1 MVIWRF
7 PPDGTCQSAGFGDV
21 PRVMTLMDRLE
32 RRIGWISFPGF
43 LRYYALFHVLVFVLQ
58 FIRPDIGELL
68 EFDRTKIFAGEVW
81 RVVTFFFAS
90 SQFGRPNLMSI
101 LFLIFAVNFAF
112 MIGDGLEAEWG
123 VFKTT
128 VFYLMGILLTVVANF
143 AYPFNIPVS
152 GFVLYASAFLA
163 FATLFPKREILLF
176 LILPVQIR
184 FLGIFQAVIIGMM
197 ILGAPILLPYAILG
211 FANYILLAGIPAL
224 RGTARM
230 IEAGQRKKHFR
241 ASKLSE
247 DEAFHTCSVCDKT
260 DASDPGLEFR
270 VGMDGREYCEEHLPE
285 S

>member
-1 MVIWRF
+1 
-7 PPDGTCQSAGFGDV
+7 
-21 PRVMTLMDRLE
+21 MTLMDRME
-32 RRIGWISFPGF
+32 RRFGWISFPGF

-68 EFDRTKIFAGEVW
+68 EFDRAKVLSGEVW

-90 SQFGRPNLMSI
+90 SQFGPPNLMSI

-112 MIGDGLEAEWG
+112 MIGDGLEGAWG
-123 VFKTT
+123 TFKTT
-128 VFYLMGILLTVVANF
+128 VFYLMGIVLTVVANF

-163 FATLFPKREILLF
+163 FATLFPRTEIMLF

-184 FLGIFQAVIIGMM
+184 FLGILQAVVIGLM
-197 ILGAPILLPYAILG
+197 IVGTPILLPYAVLG
-211 FANYILLAGIPAL
+211 FANYIVLAGIPAL

-230 IEAGQRKKHFR
+230 IDAGQRKKRFK
-241 ASKLSE
+241 AAKTPE
-247 DEAFHTCSVCDKT
+247 DQAFHTCASCDRT

-270 VGMDGREYCEEHLPE
+270 VGVDGREYCVDHLRD
-285 S
+285 